1 VSENAHGWTT
11 AQVVE
16 LLRGVDLLAG
26 LGEDDLA
33 SIAAIVEKRSLQA
46 GETLFVAG
54 GSGSAAWI
62 VVDGSVELVRSRP
75 DGDEEQHAVLTAGQA
90 FGDSAL
96 LTDAPRPET
105 ARSPE
110 GATVARL
117 SRGDLEDLLGGESVA
132 LRMIRS
138 LAGATGADEAP
149 TDRRRSCSWEV
160 SRAMQAGLL
169 PRMAPR
175 LEGYETAA
183 GTTREETGRG
193 ASVWDW
199 IALADGRTALLTL
212 DVRQDGFPAAHHIGM
227 ARAVLRA
234 LASAHATVPE
244 LLAKANDALSAA
256 AAEGVDQY
264 VEVGVLAVS
273 QDAVEWASAGRV
285 PGGII
290 RRDGAFEEFGAHGPP
305 LGMMDGFKYTAQR
318 LPVATG
324 DAVFVLSHGSQGLF
338 KGAAD
343 LVAQLQGKPAG
354 EVVTTLHAAIRRVQ
368 GERRTETS
376 VLYARRH

>member
-1 VSENAHGWTT
+1 MA
-11 AQVVE
+11 
-16 LLRGVDLLAG
+16 LVD
-26 LGEDDLA
+26 DTP
-33 SIAAIVEKRSLQA
+33 RSA
-46 GETLFVAG
+46 
-54 GSGSAAWI
+54 
-62 VVDGSVELVRSRP
+62 
-75 DGDEEQHAVLTAGQA
+75 
-90 FGDSAL
+90 
-96 LTDAPRPET
+96 T
-105 ARSPE
+105 ARAE
-110 GATVARL
+110 GPTTLARL
-117 SRGDLEDLLGGESVA
+117 DRDAFQTLLGGDSLA
-132 LRMIRS
+132 LRMTRV
-138 LAGATGADEAP
+138 LARALRAMDVRLANAGPGADALAQAA
-149 TDRRRSCSWEV
+149 
-160 SRAMQAGLL
+160 SRAMQAGFL
-169 PRMAPR
+169 PRVAPR

-183 GTTREETGRG
+183 GTTREDTGRG
-193 ASVWDW
+193 GSVWDW
-199 IALADGRTALLTL
+199 LALPDGRTALLTL
-212 DVRQDGFPAAHHIGM
+212 DVRQDGFPAAHHIGV

-234 LASAHATVPE
+234 LAAEHATVPA
-244 LLAKANDALSAA
+244 LLARANDALSAA
-256 AAEGVDQY
+256 AVEAANQF
-264 VEVGVLAVS
+264 VEVGMLAVAP
-273 QDAVEWASAGRV
+273 DAVEWASAGRV